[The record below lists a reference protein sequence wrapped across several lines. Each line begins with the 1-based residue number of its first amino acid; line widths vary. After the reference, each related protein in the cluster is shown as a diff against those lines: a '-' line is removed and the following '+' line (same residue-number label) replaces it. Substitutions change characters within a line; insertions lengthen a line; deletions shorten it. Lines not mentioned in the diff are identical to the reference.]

1 MAWQGVFI
9 STPYHACC
17 LEGGDDDIGIFLA
30 ALVCLFV
37 GGTLLGVIG
46 EQLKYNLT
54 REAYHAELVA
64 MGIPDGK
71 ITDEVLKSGEGAE
84 GIAVQRGVG
93 ASVGDT
99 ETGGGYVLTGKQQ
112 FIAAH
117 APCPYID
124 IAKGIEGTE
133 VDIQ

>member
-1 MAWQGVFI
+1 MVI
-9 STPYHACC
+9 STPNHACS

-30 ALVCLFV
+30 ALFCLFV
-37 GGTLLGVIG
+37 GGTLLGMIG
-46 EQLKYNLT
+46 EQLKYHLTREAYHAELVAMVT

-99 ETGGGYVLTGKQQ
+99 ETGGGYVLTGKQ
-112 FIAAH
+112 
-117 APCPYID
+117 
-124 IAKGIEGTE
+124 GIEGTE